1 MLNLLKILSIFTPVA
16 LIVSCAGTRTVDTSN
31 LPDSYQCTYMKDIC
45 KEAQEYERQ
54 YNKMTPDEKK
64 EFENILKAYHSQCND
79 ALELCKKSKPVSD
92 STK

>member
-1 MLNLLKILSIFTPVA
+1 MAKIVSFIALVA
-16 LIVSCAGTRTVDTSN
+16 LIISCGGTRFVDTSK

-64 EFENILKAYHSQCND
+64 EFENILKAYRSQCSD
-79 ALELCKKSKPVSD
+79 AFEFCKKSKPVSN
-92 STK
+92 SAK

>member
-1 MLNLLKILSIFTPVA
+1 MIKLVSIIAPAVLF
-16 LIVSCAGTRTVDTSN
+16 VSCAGTRTVDTSK
-31 LPDSYQCTYMKDIC
+31 LPNSYQCTYMKDVC

-54 YNKMTPDEKK
+54 YNSMTPDEKK

-79 ALELCKKSKPVSD
+79 ALELCKKSKSVVD